1 MVQDKAAVGGRSVPP
16 RLPVETDEWL
26 VIDDRPGADF
36 FDYLSPKNLA
46 TYGGFADQELDMN
59 DFRVIYRILRELSA
73 AIDADEF
80 DPQRLTPE
88 AVGTSEKRFN
98 ALMVMLVEN
107 GYVEGVTA
115 RRYVSSPDP
124 WPRAQMVA
132 PRITL
137 KGLEYL
143 HENSIM
149 KRCAEVALGVASA
162 IC

>member
-1 MVQDKAAVGGRSVPP
+1 MS
-16 RLPVETDEWL
+16 
-26 VIDDRPGADF
+26 
-36 FDYLSPKNLA
+36 
-46 TYGGFADQELDMN
+46 
-59 DFRVIYRILRELSA
+59 DFRVIYRILRELSD

-149 KRCAEVALGVASA
+149 KRCAFWRSVDLTGNQTSVAIIGAGMSFGAVS
-162 IC
+162 I